1 MLAGA
6 GSACF
11 LQSAS
16 FFLTKSKVL
25 GEGKTG
31 KKNCPQSQNLE
42 RVDVN
47 TVNPAFQNKMERAAR
62 FITGRKVQQ

>member
-1 MLAGA
+1 MNKLGQGVFLGA
-6 GSACF
+6 DSACF

-16 FFLTKSKVL
+16 YFLAESKVL

-31 KKNCPQSQNLE
+31 KKNCPQLQNLE

-47 TVNPAFQNKMERAAR
+47 TVNPPAPLSPR
-62 FITGRKVQQ
+62 ITHP